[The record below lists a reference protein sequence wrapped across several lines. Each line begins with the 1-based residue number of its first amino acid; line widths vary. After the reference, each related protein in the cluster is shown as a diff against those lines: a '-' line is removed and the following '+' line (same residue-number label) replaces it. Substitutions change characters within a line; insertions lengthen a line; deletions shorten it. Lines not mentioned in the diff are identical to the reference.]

1 MGEFVG
7 VHLTETLIDHL
18 DIDSIILHMDTEEAR
33 LQMMEQKQREAIVGE
48 KSNLYNIF
56 SRETDTRIITNVR
69 V

>member
-33 LQMMEQKQREAIVGE
+33 LQMMEQKQREAIMGE
-48 KSNLYNIF
+48 RSNIF
-56 SRETDTRIITNVR
+56 C
-69 V
+69 